1 MMTIIN
7 AAPKYG
13 YSGYDHMIDDMPAKG
28 AVGRRA
34 RSVAEARRIVA
45 RAAKPGIPAR
55 CACVP
60 VWFEAALPDGRM
72 IQSEVWV

>member
-13 YSGYDHMIDDMPAKG
+13 YSGYDHMIDDMPVKE
-28 AVGRRA
+28 AVGRSV

-60 VWFEAALPDGRM
+60 VWFEVSLPGGRTV
-72 IQSEVWV
+72 QSEVWV